1 MNRKPL
7 PNPNMILPVGTQVVT
22 RVEIKGKDGTPMR
35 PKGTVGKIVKA
46 PADQLHTYAVQLPDG
61 TEVRMKRHELITRK
75 QEHEEALNEAS
86 YFLEDYDLFQHVIY
100 RCIIGSRAYGLTH
113 SDSDTDRRGIYLPP
127 ADLQWS
133 VFGVPEQLENQET
146 EECYWELQKFMTLAL
161 KANPNI
167 LECLYTPLVEHA
179 TPLAKDLLRIRSI
192 FLSKMIYRTYNG
204 YAMSQFK
211 KIEQDLRNQH
221 EVKWKHAMHLV
232 RLLICGIR
240 TLEDMAVPVDVGTY
254 REPLLAIR
262 RGEMPW
268 KEVNAWRM
276 KLHNEFEEAYRRT
289 ELPER
294 PDYEK
299 ANAFLIK
306 ARKSMV

>member
-1 MNRKPL
+1 
-7 PNPNMILPVGTQVVT
+7 MILPAGTQVVT
-22 RVEIKGKDGTPMR
+22 RVEIKGRDGKPMR
-35 PKGTVGKIVKA
+35 PKGTVGTIVQS
-46 PADQLHTYAVQLPDG
+46 PSDHLHTYAIQLPDG
-61 TEVRMKRHELITRK
+61 TEVRMRRHELITRK
-75 QEHEEALNEAS
+75 QEHDEGLSEAS
-86 YFLEDYDLFQHVIY
+86 YFLEDYDLYKHVIY
-100 RCIIGSRAYGLTH
+100 RCVVGSRAYGL
-113 SDSDTDRRGIYLPP
+113 SDGDSDTDLRGIYLPP

-146 EECYWELQKFMTLAL
+146 EECYWELQKFITLAL

-179 TPLAKDLLRIRSI
+179 TPPAKELIRIRSI

-211 KIEQDLRNQH
+211 KIEQDLRNH
-221 EVKWKHAMHLV
+221 EHIKWKHAMHLV
-232 RLLICGIR
+232 RLLICGVR
-240 TLEDMAVPVDVGTY
+240 TLEEECVPVDVGQH
-254 REPLLAIR
+254 RAKLLDIR
-262 RGEMPW
+262 RGKMPW
-268 KEVNAWRM
+268 AEVNAWR
-276 KLHNEFEEAYRRT
+276 KDLHNQFEKAYQKT

-294 PDYEK
+294 PDYEG

>member
-1 MNRKPL
+1 MTKKIPPD
-7 PNPNMILPVGTQVVT
+7 PNIILPVGTQIIT
-22 RVEIKGKDGTPMR
+22 RVEIKGSDGKPVR
-35 PKGTVGKIVKA
+35 PKGIVGRIIKA
-46 PADQLHTYAVQLPDG
+46 PVDHLHSYVVQLPDG
-61 TEVRMKRHELITRK
+61 TEAPMRRHELTTRK
-75 QEHEEALNEAS
+75 QEHEEALVEAS
-86 YFLEDYDLFQHVIY
+86 HVLAGYDLYQHVIY
-100 RCIIGSRAYGLTH
+100 RCIVGSRAYGLNDG
-113 SDSDTDRRGIYLPP
+113 DSDTDRRGVYLPP
-127 ADLQWS
+127 AELQWS

-146 EECYWELQKFMTLAL
+146 EECYWELQKFITLAL

-179 TPLAKDLLRIRSI
+179 TPLAKELLRIRSI
-192 FLSKMIYRTYNG
+192 FLSKMIFRTFNG
-204 YAMSQFK
+204 YAVSQFK
-211 KIEQDLRNQH
+211 KIEQDIRNQH

-240 TLEDMAVPVDVGTY
+240 TLEEMAMPVEVGAY
-254 REPLLAIR
+254 RGPLLGIR

-268 KEVNAWRM
+268 KEVNAWRQ
-276 KLHNEFEEAYRRT
+276 KLHNDFDEAYRKT
-289 ELPER
+289 KLPER